1 MMGEVGEI
9 TREELLNAS
18 HASATTLQQ
27 LEKRGML
34 ETYEVEVGRLNH
46 GGDYHPELIKPLN
59 SAQQTIGAQ
68 GTGALS
74 LARDSPHR
82 SDDAAPAAGVRQ
94 PVGHLSFEIF

>member
-1 MMGEVGEI
+1 MSNEKLEMRNGQQGGDISEI

-46 GGDYHPELIKPLN
+46 GGAYHPELIKRLN
-59 SAQQTIGAQ
+59 TAQQEAYKPGPAVDDEETRHP
-68 GTGALS
+68 
-74 LARDSPHR
+74 LAWRDEQR
-82 SDDAAPAAGVRQ
+82 
-94 PVGHLSFEIF
+94 